1 MLPVK
6 EVWRVGKRIA
16 KKLNAMGIVTSL
28 QLADADVR
36 LIRKHFSVVLEHIV
50 RELRSESCLGL
61 EEFAPFKR

>member
-1 MLPVK
+1 M
-6 EVWRVGKRIA
+6 GKRIA

-50 RELRSESCLGL
+50 GELRSESCLGL